1 MQLSRWSTSEDD
13 GDRKKQAEPEVQQAT
28 MQSDAPSRR
37 RALRQALHPFST
49 CQESRPSLVSRTTP
63 KYKVYAVPDT
73 FVAKCASN
81 TPITTP
87 PPPPDYTCALCNRP
101 QGTAVCRIEI
111 PHCVKTTIL
120 HRFKPMPTVHRFPPP
135 RDMSF
140 EVALYHVRRRGPPQ
154 NLVHGGPPLPV
165 LPRSPPHFSL
175 WGQDFPVER
184 YVV

>member
-87 PPPPDYTCALCNRP
+87 PPPLIIRVPCATGPKALPFAVSKSPTALKPPSFIDLNRCPRCIGFHLLEICHSRWPCTMCGGAAHHKILCM
-101 QGTAVCRIEI
+101 V
-111 PHCVKTTIL
+111 V
-120 HRFKPMPTVHRFPPP
+120 P
-135 RDMSF
+135 RSLFSLD
-140 EVALYHVRRRGPPQ
+140 
-154 NLVHGGPPLPV
+154 PLPILV
-165 LPRSPPHFSL
+165 SGDRTFRWS
-175 WGQDFPVER
+175 GM
-184 YVV
+184 